1 MEIDFGL
8 ESGANDVSVTVDW
21 AHRTRVADGRGV
33 VMRRA
38 LQGDEQFIQRFVRS
52 LSAHSRYQRF
62 FHPLREL
69 TPSMLDRLVQPD
81 DNQGAALLAFA
92 GPADVEVVGLAQY
105 EAVEPG
111 QAEVAVMVGES
122 WRRVG
127 LAARLLR
134 HLEIVAATAGIVEA
148 RADILRENA
157 GALALAKQ
165 VGCVVDTSSREL
177 YTHHVV
183 KPMRLPSSHAFQ
195 QALERR

>member
-92 GPADVEVVGLAQY
+92 GAAHTEVVGFAQY
-105 EAVEPG
+105 DVVEPA
-111 QAEVAVMVGES
+111 QAEVAVVVGDS

-127 LAARLLR
+127 LATRLLR
-134 HLEIVAATAGIVEA
+134 HLEILAAAAGIVEA
-148 RADILRENA
+148 RADILRENPA
-157 GALALAKQ
+157 ALALAQ
-165 VGCVVDTSSREL
+165 QMGCVVDTSSREL
-177 YTHHVV
+177 YTLHFV
-183 KPMRLPSSHAFQ
+183 KRVTLPSRHSFPQ
-195 QALERR
+195 SLETR